1 MSETK
6 KVHEVVRYDFI
17 LEAMTPIAHA
27 SESIGNTSLVMRE
40 KRRLPD
46 GSFAHV
52 PIITG
57 DTMRHGLREAGAYA
71 LLDAAGM
78 LENPA
83 LGEAALRLLFAGGMI
98 SGSQEGSVKLSDY
111 SVMIDLCPPL
121 GLLGGCAQNRAI
133 PGKVQVDAADLICDE
148 TAHRMPEWV
157 NEWLKEHGVKLSS
170 ARGHVEE
177 VMRVRMDPSLDPGKR
192 KLLTDGGLSIERR
205 LLASEH
211 GKEVGDVVLADSSK
225 STMLPRNH
233 ETVVSGALF
242 YWSVTATVH
251 TELERD
257 TFNTMVGAFL
267 RDARVG
273 GKRATGHGR
282 IRPIIAKQIAVR
294 RPREAPE
301 NLDVGSL
308 APKIGSLFFSHVSER
323 KEKVAKF
330 LSEVDA

>member
-1 MSETK
+1 MFEQI
-6 KVHEVVRYDFI
+6 RYDFI
-17 LEAMTPIAHA
+17 IEAMTPIAHA

-46 GSFAHV
+46 GSFCHV

-78 LENPA
+78 LDTPA

-98 SGSQEGSVKLSDY
+98 TGSESGAVKLDAFREM
-111 SVMIDLCPPL
+111 VELCPPL

-133 PGKVQVDAADLICDE
+133 PGKVQVDAADLICTE

-157 NEWLKEHGVKLSS
+157 LEYLRENGIALASS
-170 ARGHVEE
+170 RTHIEE
-177 VMRVRMDPSLDPGKR
+177 VQRVRMDPSLDPGKR
-192 KLLTDGGLSIERR
+192 KLLTDGGASVENR
-205 LLASEH
+205 LLSSEH
-211 GKEVGDVVLADSSK
+211 GKEVGDDVLAQSSK
-225 STMLPRNH
+225 SSMMPRRH
-233 ETVVSGALF
+233 ETVVAGALF
-242 YWSVTATVH
+242 FWSVVATVH
-251 TELERD
+251 SELERD
-257 TFNTMVGAFL
+257 TFNTMIGAFL

-282 IRPIIAKQIAVR
+282 IRPVLAKQITVQ

-301 NLDVGSL
+301 NLDVGAL
-308 APKIGSLFFSHVSER
+308 APKVGSLFYTHVSSR
-323 KEKVAKF
+323 KERVAKF
-330 LSEVDA
+330 LGEVDA